1 MATKQDQIAS
11 AIVAIKDC
19 SVIETW
25 ENEFHS
31 KFLAETDPVEKIW
44 SHNSH
49 QSMWRAA
56 LLYSLIALR
65 KVADFAESYGNH
77 KDDVKLKDF
86 GLDLES
92 VIGQSQ
98 IIDDATRTMIN
109 KGIAHLTDKL
119 DPDNDELEHL
129 RGVLASKST
138 MLQALADKLF
148 ALMDASN

>member
-19 SVIETW
+19 SLIETW

-44 SHNSH
+44 SHDSH
-49 QSMWRAA
+49 QNMWRAA

-65 KVADFAESYGNH
+65 KVADFAENRGNQR
-77 KDDVKLKDF
+77 DDVKLQHF
-86 GLDLES
+86 GLDLKS
-92 VIGQSQ
+92 VIGESQ

-109 KGIAHLTDKL
+109 KGIAHLTNQL
-119 DPDNDELEHL
+119 DPDSDELEHL
-129 RGVLASKST
+129 RAVLASKST
-138 MLQALADKLF
+138 MLQALGDKLF
-148 ALMDASN
+148 ALYALS